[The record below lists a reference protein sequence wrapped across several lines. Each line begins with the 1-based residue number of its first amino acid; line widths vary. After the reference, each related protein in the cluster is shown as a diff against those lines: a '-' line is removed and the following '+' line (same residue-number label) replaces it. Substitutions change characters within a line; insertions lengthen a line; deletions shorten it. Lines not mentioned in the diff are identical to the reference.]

1 MNNKYALM
9 GFILDEGKNTTRFQW
24 VLDTTMCSS
33 SNTRI
38 SVIVIKDRLRLAL
51 GKSAAAFFC
60 VFWVFLKFWGITI
73 TFNIWTF
80 SGQVMIILILT
91 VLVIGGSDSKKV
103 PVFHLNA
110 QIDHR
115 SP

>member
-38 SVIVIKDRLRLAL
+38 SVIVIKDRLRLSL
-51 GKSAAAFFC
+51 GEISSSIFLC
-60 VFWVFLKFWGITI
+60 VLGILK
-73 TFNIWTF
+73 
-80 SGQVMIILILT
+80 
-91 VLVIGGSDSKKV
+91 VLGHHNYFEHLDIFRTSDDHIDSDS
-103 PVFHLNA
+103 LGN
-110 QIDHR
+110 R
-115 SP
+115 W

>member
-51 GKSAAAFFC
+51 GEISSSIFLCVLGILKVLGHHNYFQHLDIFRKSDDH
-60 VFWVFLKFWGITI
+60 ID
-73 TFNIWTF
+73 
-80 SGQVMIILILT
+80 
-91 VLVIGGSDSKKV
+91 SDS
-103 PVFHLNA
+103 LGN
-110 QIDHR
+110 R
-115 SP
+115 W

>member
-1 MNNKYALM
+1 
-9 GFILDEGKNTTRFQW
+9 
-24 VLDTTMCSS
+24 MCSS

-51 GKSAAAFFC
+51 GEISSSIFLC
-60 VFWVFLKFWGITI
+60 VLGILKVLGHHNYFEHLDI
-73 TFNIWTF
+73 

-115 SP
+115 LP

>member
-1 MNNKYALM
+1 M

-51 GKSAAAFFC
+51 GEISIFLC
-60 VFWVFLKFWGITI
+60 VLGI
-73 TFNIWTF
+73 FK
-80 SGQVMIILILT
+80 
-91 VLVIGGSDSKKV
+91 VLGHHNYFEHFDIFRTSDDYIDSDS
-103 PVFHLNA
+103 LGN
-110 QIDHR
+110 R
-115 SP
+115 W